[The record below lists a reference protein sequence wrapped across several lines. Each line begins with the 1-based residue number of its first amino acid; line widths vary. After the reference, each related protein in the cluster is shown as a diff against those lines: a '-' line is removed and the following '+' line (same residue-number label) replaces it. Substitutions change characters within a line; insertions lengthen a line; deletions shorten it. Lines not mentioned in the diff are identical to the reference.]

1 MNWIGE
7 EKKMKL
13 TKNNLVALALM
24 IGISLVTVFA
34 QDYGANRGEIRTLLN
49 QIEVKSD
56 TFKYQLDRAMYSTVN
71 NPRAEANINQI
82 VTSFE
87 DSVDRMKQ
95 NYSSRRDISNDLR
108 DVLAKANQIDNF
120 LRQYRF
126 DPQTQ
131 NSWRLLKTDLNSL
144 SNFYNSNGG
153 WNNSYSNALNGTFR
167 LNVNQSDNLS
177 SVIDRALYDV
187 NYYQRE
193 KMRNNLQRRL
203 AVPEYLAI
211 ERTNRTIKMASSNA
225 NQTSFEANGRPN
237 TEYLSNGRTMTNTVT
252 LTSDKFIISSDG
264 DRVNAFYISFEPFS
278 NGQRLKVTRRLHLE
292 NRNQTIT
299 VSSVYDK
306 TSNVPNWNLYR
317 NDGYNYPNNDNDNND
332 YGNNN
337 YGNNSFYLKNGTQL
351 VATLNNNLSTEQNSE
366 GQRFSMTVISPSSH
380 YGAIIEGTVSKANRS
395 GRFSGRAQLSLNFE
409 TIRFR
414 NGRTY
419 RFEGLID
426 SITGENGKTIKVD
439 NENAVNGSS
448 QIKDTVIRSGIGAA
462 IGAIIGG
469 IAGGGKGAAIGAAI
483 GAGAGGGS
491 VVVQGRDDIELNE
504 GTTFNLTASSTLR

>member
-1 MNWIGE
+1 MR
-7 EKKMKL
+7 L
-13 TKNNLVALALM
+13 TKNNLVALALI
-24 IGISLVTVFA
+24 IGMSLMTVFA
-34 QDYGANRGEIRTLLN
+34 QNYGANRNEIRTLLN

-56 TFKYQLDRAMYSTVN
+56 NFKYQLNRALYSTVN
-71 NPRAEANINQI
+71 NPRAEANINNI
-82 VTSFE
+82 VANFE

-95 NYSSRRDISNDLR
+95 NYSYRRDISNDLR
-108 DVLAKANQIDNF
+108 DVLAKANQIENVM
-120 LRQYRF
+120 RQYRF
-126 DPQTQ
+126 DPQTE
-131 NSWRLLKTDLNSL
+131 NAWRLLKTDLNSL
-144 SNFYNSNGG
+144 SSYNNSNGG

-167 LNVNQSDNLS
+167 LNISQSDNVN

-187 NYYQRE
+187 NYNQRE
-193 KMRNNLQRRL
+193 RMQNNLQRRL

-237 TEYLSNGRTMTNTVT
+237 TEYLSNGKTMTNTVT
-252 LTSDKFIISSDG
+252 LSGDKLTISSDG
-264 DRVNAFYISFEPFS
+264 ERVNAFYIAFEPFN
-278 NGQRLKVTRRLHLE
+278 NGQKLKVTRRLNLE
-292 NRNQTIT
+292 NRGQTIT

-306 TSNVPNWNLYR
+306 TSNAASWNLYR
-317 NDGYNYPNNDNDNND
+317 NDGSNYPNNNHGNNN

-337 YGNNSFYLKNGTQL
+337 YGNKSFYIKNGTQL
-351 VATLNNNLSTEQNSE
+351 VATLTTDLSTDQNLE
-366 GQRFSMTVISPSSH
+366 GQRFSMMVTAPSNY

-395 GRFSGRAQLSLNFE
+395 GRFSGRAQMNLNFE

-414 NGRTY
+414 NGGTY

-426 SITGENGKTIKVD
+426 SITAANGKTIKVD

-491 VVVQGRDDIELNE
+491 VLIQGRDDIELND
-504 GTTFNLTASSTLR
+504 GTTFQITASSSLR